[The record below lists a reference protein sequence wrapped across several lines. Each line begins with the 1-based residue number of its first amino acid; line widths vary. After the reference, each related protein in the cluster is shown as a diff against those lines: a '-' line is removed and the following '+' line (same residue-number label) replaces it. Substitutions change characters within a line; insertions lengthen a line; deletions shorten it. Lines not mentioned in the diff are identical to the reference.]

1 MEFIRRALGRA
12 YGSTYRPDIQVSGR
26 MTALSRRAEQIGIE
40 NMLASNWAVSPGQV
54 LSLTE
59 APQALRD
66 SGLHGLYYI
75 DGQHPA
81 AQDLLSLLEI
91 EARKHFSLDGHDHYF
106 IRAAKANTELRPFKR
121 LVRKNYSAVA
131 VAASESFLW
140 RKRFL
145 FLGAHG
151 SRVLA
156 PAIALRD
163 TALQK
168 LGLPSALDTDR
179 EWLCLYEPQDKISET
194 DIGHTIFG
202 IVSKCFT
209 PELMGSYLPD
219 FDNISEF
226 HGIWSFTATL
236 SGWAIDLNR
245 FPISFCY
252 KVGTSNSH
260 DSWKW
265 DNYFMV
271 NFSGESPSLEAI
283 TDKGDINVLRNC
295 RRQQSTDQGFSGE
308 REASGDFTMNWQIDG
323 E

>member
-26 MTALSRRAEQIGIE
+26 MTVLSRRAEQIGIE
-40 NMLASNWAVSPGQV
+40 NTLASDWGVSPGRV

-59 APQALRD
+59 FPQALRD

-75 DGQHPA
+75 EGQRPA

-106 IRAAKANTELRPFKR
+106 NRAVKSNMELRPFKR
-121 LVRKNYSAVA
+121 LAGKNYSGVTI
-131 VAASESFLW
+131 AASESFLW
-140 RKRFL
+140 KKRFL
-145 FLGAHG
+145 FLGSHG
-151 SRVLA
+151 SRVVA

-163 TALQK
+163 PALQK

-179 EWLCLYEPQDKISET
+179 EGQSIYEPQGKISET

-202 IVSKCFT
+202 IISKYFT
-209 PELMGSYLPD
+209 PELMGAYLPD
-219 FDNISEF
+219 FDKISEF

-236 SGWAIDLNR
+236 SGWAIDINR

-252 KVGTSNSH
+252 KVGTSDSH

-265 DNYFMV
+265 DNYFIV
-271 NFSGESPSLEAI
+271 DSSGERSSLEAI
-283 TDKGDINVLRNC
+283 TDIGDIRMFRNC
-295 RRQQSTDQGFSGE
+295 NKQFSDQGFSGK
-308 REASGDFTMNWQIDG
+308 RETSDNFAMNWQIDG